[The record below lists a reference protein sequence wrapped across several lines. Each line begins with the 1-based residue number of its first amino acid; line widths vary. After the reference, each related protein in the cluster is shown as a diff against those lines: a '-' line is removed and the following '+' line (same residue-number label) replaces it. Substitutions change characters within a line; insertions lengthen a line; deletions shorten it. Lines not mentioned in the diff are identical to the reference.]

1 MSMTSRIKATASNIV
16 SNLTRKQSYNSG
28 DETSTTANASGK
40 YKAYTRL
47 ANRQTR
53 NLSYSETHIRKYS
66 NACK

>member
-40 YKAYTRL
+40 YKAYTRFF
-47 ANRQTR
+47 
-53 NLSYSETHIRKYS
+53 
-66 NACK
+66 